1 MADVC
6 RVEIYKLKPMKT
18 MIDPSLLRQ
27 LPLFEILSEEEME
40 GLLESARE
48 LNFPKSSFLYEL
60 GAESEYMYVLEKG
73 TVKIGTFAADGR
85 EVLKAVCH
93 PGSLFGELGLVG
105 ETRRLEFART
115 LSTETQLIALSI
127 REFKK
132 IMRSNHSL
140 CLTVLDQIGS
150 RLMQVE
156 KRMESLIFQDAR
168 TRIIQFL
175 VESASK
181 RGRRVGFEWLFKHSL
196 TQQDIANITGTSRQ
210 TVTSV
215 LNELRKEN
223 LIHFNRRSILIR
235 DLARLS

>member
-1 MADVC
+1 MQVC
-6 RVEIYKLKPMKT
+6 RVEIYKQKLMKT
-18 MIDPSLLRQ
+18 MIDPSVLRQ
-27 LPLFEILSEEEME
+27 LPIFRILTESELQSM
-40 GLLESARE
+40 LESARE
-48 LNFPKSSFLYEL
+48 MTFTKSSFLYQL
-60 GAESEYMYVLEKG
+60 GDVSEYMYVLERG
-73 TVKIGTFAADGR
+73 TVKIGTFSADGR

-105 ETRRLEFART
+105 ESLRQEFART
-115 LSTETQLIALSI
+115 LSSDTAMIAISI
-127 REFKK
+127 REFRHL
-132 IMRSNHSL
+132 MRTNHTL

-175 VESASK
+175 VESASQ
-181 RGRRVGFEWLFKHSL
+181 RGRRVGFEWLFKHCL

-215 LNELRKEN
+215 LNELRKDN